1 MIASRVVE
9 GQVSGG
15 GCAVQDIDLSS
26 LVISQHVIKNRAHE
40 AAGRSPGRKEEP
52 TSSAKAAKNNN
63 AQAHQDKEV
72 DPGIVRVP
80 NPRTTQEDYAAAKMK
95 IKKWTELAS
104 DDGLDALNPRD
115 LPENMRELAKAKQA
129 AASTIEDGLRL
140 QAEATCE
147 DLDKIIELKK
157 YKEQENYQILRA
169 FIDGDITPRA
179 EDMSDPLTSSLEKK
193 RTRIMNEFHQAI
205 KKQQALLAEI

>member
-1 MIASRVVE
+1 M
-9 GQVSGG
+9 
-15 GCAVQDIDLSS
+15 
-26 LVISQHVIKNRAHE
+26 
-40 AAGRSPGRKEEP
+40 
-52 TSSAKAAKNNN
+52 
-63 AQAHQDKEV
+63 
-72 DPGIVRVP
+72 RVP

-205 KKQQALLAEI
+205 KKQQELLGEIARYQEENIDPEIKALKILSCLAGNDIDPNVNQAIDKIEPETALFLSLIIDDVMSKTERNKLISRIRQHL